1 MIAGT
6 SPTTTLDRG
15 EYGLIYR
22 QTFGKE
28 TGREACRDGWRR
40 WQKVRASGA
49 TMLVLQPHGAP
60 MPEPHPND
68 YWVFATVGPL
78 RFLARINET
87 IVPQLPE
94 AWLEFTRDEH
104 GARVLAACGQNP
116 RSRARGFIHNML
128 VEGFVMD
135 PVIGPVMAGAIAWL
149 LSTVEGQPM
158 QLSDFHLFGYDISYV
173 PGPPGQKAMFNFR
186 ALFNLA
192 PEQTEGMLDMA
203 RALPLPEWRP
213 PPH

>member
-1 MIAGT
+1 MN
-6 SPTTTLDRG
+6 LDRR
-15 EYGLIYR
+15 EYGEIYHR
-22 QTFGKE
+22 TFGK
-28 TGREACRDGWRR
+28 TAGREACRDGWRR
-40 WQKVRASGA
+40 WQKVWSSGHE
-49 TMLVLQPHGAP
+49 MLVLQRHGAP

-68 YWVFATVGPL
+68 YWAFTTVGPL
-78 RFLARINET
+78 QFLARINEAFL
-87 IVPQLPE
+87 PLLPE
-94 AWLEFTRDEH
+94 GWLEFTRSE
-104 GARVLAACGQNP
+104 GGTKILAACGQNP

-135 PVIGPVMAGAIAWL
+135 PVIGPAMAGAIAWL

-186 ALFNLA
+186 AVFNPA
-192 PEQTEGMLDMA
+192 PEQTEGMLNLA